1 MSVFRTNE
9 HLGVWLGQASSDGD
23 EVMANPIPA
32 ANQQALVSAD
42 MDQDQQ
48 AQLSIIRAN
57 LKTTWHFFGD
67 FGALFHPVHDPR
79 NPDLITYPLA
89 AMGFTGVWMFL
100 CRLEARRQINHLLR
114 GNGPSAAKFQAL
126 FGVESCPHGDTVN
139 ALYAR
144 LDATQVQEVVTG
156 MVGTLIRKKVLYRY
170 RLLDHY
176 FLMAID
182 GTGRLTF
189 PERHCAHCLTQTHN
203 GKTTYYHPV
212 LEAKLVTANG
222 LVFSVMTEF
231 VENPGEKPTKQDC
244 ELKAFYRLAK
254 RLKHRFPRLPICL
267 LLDGLFAGGPTF
279 ALCDKYRWQ
288 YLVVLTED
296 DLSSV
301 HQELDALMPLA
312 PENHLTVHTGVQSEI
327 KQVFRWMNDISYLDS
342 EKREHILSVM
352 ECLETCP
359 DSKGERKTTRFKW
372 ITNLT
377 VKTNN
382 IRILT
387 NQGGRLRWKIENEG
401 FNVQKNGGY
410 ALEHAYSRD
419 PNAAKVFYFMLQIA
433 HTLAQLTEHGSLF
446 RKAFPAGVGSAKN
459 IAFRL
464 LEAWRNLRLRTG
476 QLEQILSARVQIRL
490 DTS

>member
-1 MSVFRTNE
+1 M
-9 HLGVWLGQASSDGD
+9 DPD
-23 EVMANPIPA
+23 E
-32 ANQQALVSAD
+32 QK
-42 MDQDQQ
+42 
-48 AQLSIIRAN
+48 QLSILRAS
-57 LKTTWHFFGD
+57 LKGTRHYFGEFAD
-67 FGALFHPVHDPR
+67 LFHPVHDPR
-79 NPDLITYPLA
+79 NPDFITYPMA
-89 AMGFTGVWMFL
+89 AVGFAGVLMFL
-100 CRLEARRQINHLLR
+100 CRLGARRQITHLLR

-139 ALYAR
+139 ALYSR
-144 LDATQVQEVVTG
+144 LNPGEVQEVVNS
-156 MVGTLIRKKVLYRY
+156 MVETLIRKKVLYRY
-170 RLLDHY
+170 RLLDHDY
-176 FLMAID
+176 LIAID

-212 LEAKLVTANG
+212 LEAKLVAANG
-222 LVFSVMTEF
+222 LAFSVMTEF
-231 VENPGEKPTKQDC
+231 IENPGEKPTKQDC
-244 ELKAFYRLAK
+244 ELKAFYRLAD
-254 RLKHRFPRLPICL
+254 RLKQRFPRLPICL

-279 ALCDKYRWQ
+279 ALCEKYRWK

-312 PENHLTVHTGVQSEI
+312 SENHLTIHTGIQSEI
-327 KQVFRWMNDISYLDS
+327 RQVFRWMNDVSYLDS
-342 EKREHILSVM
+342 EKRKHIISVM

-359 DSKGERKTTRFKW
+359 VSKGERKTTRFKW
-372 ITNLT
+372 ITNLK

-410 ALEHAYSRD
+410 ALEHAYSRN
-419 PNAAKVFYFMLQIA
+419 PTAAKVFYYILQIA
-433 HTLAQLTEHGSLF
+433 HILAQLIEHGSLF

-459 IAFRL
+459 IAFCL
-464 LEAWRNLRLRTG
+464 LEAWRNLRLTTRH
-476 QLEQILSARVQIRL
+476 LEQVLSPRVQIRL

>member
-1 MSVFRTNE
+1 
-9 HLGVWLGQASSDGD
+9 
-23 EVMANPIPA
+23 MAKPSPA
-32 ANQQALVSAD
+32 ANRHVLASAD
-42 MDQDQQ
+42 MDQDEQK
-48 AQLSIIRAN
+48 QLSIIRVS
-57 LKTTWHFFGD
+57 LKTARHFFGD
-67 FGALFHPVHDPR
+67 FVDLFHPVHDPR
-79 NPDLITYPLA
+79 DLDLITYPLA
-89 AMGFTGVWMFL
+89 ALGFAGVWMFL
-100 CRLEARRQINHLLR
+100 CRLGARRQINYMFR

-139 ALYAR
+139 VLYSR
-144 LDATQVQEVVTG
+144 LDPDEVQEVVTG
-156 MVGTLIRKKVLYRY
+156 MVETLIRKKVLYRY

-176 FLMAID
+176 FMIAID

-189 PERHCAHCLTQTHN
+189 PERHCAHCMTQTHN

-222 LVFSVMTEF
+222 LALSVMTEF
-231 VENPGEKPTKQDC
+231 IENPGEKPTKQDC
-244 ELKAFYRLAK
+244 ELKAFYRLAD

-279 ALCDKYRWQ
+279 ALCDKYHWK

-301 HQELDALMPLA
+301 HQELDALTPLA
-312 PENHLTVHTGVQSEI
+312 PENHLTLHTGVQSAI
-327 KQVFRWMNDISYLDS
+327 RQVFRWMNDISYVDS
-342 EKREHILSVM
+342 EKCKHTISVM
-352 ECLETCP
+352 ECLETRP
-359 DSKGERKTTRFKW
+359 NSKGERKTTRFKW
-372 ITNLT
+372 ITNLK

-410 ALEHAYSRD
+410 ALEHAYSRN
-419 PNAAKVFYFMLQIA
+419 PTAAKVFYYILQIA
-433 HTLAQLTEHGSLF
+433 HLLAQLIEHGSLL

-459 IAFRL
+459 IAFCL

-476 QLEQILSARVQIRL
+476 QLEQVLSARVQIRL
-490 DTS
+490 DSY

>member
-1 MSVFRTNE
+1 
-9 HLGVWLGQASSDGD
+9 
-23 EVMANPIPA
+23 MAQPNPA
-32 ANQQALVSAD
+32 TEQQTLVSAE
-42 MDQDQQ
+42 MDPDERK
-48 AQLSIIRAN
+48 QLSIIRAS
-57 LKTTWHFFGD
+57 LKTIRHFFGG
-67 FGALFHPVHDPR
+67 FGDLFLPVHDPR
-79 NPDLITYPLA
+79 NLDLITYPLA
-89 AMGFTGVWMFL
+89 AMGFAGLWMFL
-100 CRLEARRQINHLLR
+100 CRLGARRQINHLLR
-114 GNGPSAAKFQAL
+114 GNGPSAAKFRAL

-139 ALYAR
+139 ALYSR
-144 LDATQVQEVVTG
+144 LNPVEVQEVVSS
-156 MVGTLIRKKVLYRY
+156 MVETLIRKKVLYSY

-176 FLMAID
+176 FMIAID

-189 PERHCAHCLTQTHN
+189 PERHCAHCMTQTHN

-231 VENPGEKPTKQDC
+231 IENPGEKPTKQDC
-244 ELKAFYRLAK
+244 ELKAFYRLAD
-254 RLKHRFPRLPICL
+254 RLKQRFPRLPVCL

-279 ALCDKYRWQ
+279 ALCEQYHWK

-301 HQELDALMPLA
+301 HQELELLMPLA
-312 PENHLTVHTGVQSEI
+312 PENHLTVYTGIQSEI
-327 KQVFRWMNDISYLDS
+327 KQVFRWMNDISYRDS
-342 EKREHILSVM
+342 EKREHIVSVM
-352 ECLETCP
+352 ECLETRP
-359 DSKGERKTTRFKW
+359 KSNGERKTTRFKW
-372 ITNLT
+372 ISNLN

-410 ALEHAYSRD
+410 ALEHAYSRN
-419 PNAAKVFYFMLQIA
+419 PTAAKVFYYMLQIA
-433 HTLAQLTEHGSLF
+433 HILAQLIEHGSLF

-459 IAFRL
+459 LAFRL
-464 LEAWRNLRLRTG
+464 LEAWRNLRLRSG
-476 QLEQILSARVQIRL
+476 ELEQVLSARVQIRL